1 VEIRGTSHGT
11 VLGPS
16 PTRHNCFLERP
27 AGKEKLLGLSYAE
40 QKCSVTI
47 GSRKENN
54 QEEIREIRGRRR
66 SMSIAMSLRMMI
78 DGIARLGHDVA
89 RTHVPVIGA
98 LGEIIFQSQRGKW
111 RVC

>member
-1 VEIRGTSHGT
+1 
-11 VLGPS
+11 
-16 PTRHNCFLERP
+16 
-27 AGKEKLLGLSYAE
+27 
-40 QKCSVTI
+40 
-47 GSRKENN
+47 
-54 QEEIREIRGRRR
+54 
-66 SMSIAMSLRMMI
+66 MMI